1 MDESFAPP
9 NLDNLL
15 STVDQDLDDTNFV
28 LRNTQHDMPELLK
41 RLDKI
46 EARRQTVLTD
56 SEDEN
61 EEDALSTRSAT
72 LRGTVGQREK
82 EVSDLK
88 NHLET
93 AKTQRELI
101 LDAKK
106 RKSDPEEFQKSAKRL
121 AAHDYTPAT
130 YQFNDF
136 SGSGILERGP
146 PPSARQRA
154 IDQEYDERE
163 QSIENFRERNAFQY
177 KP

>member
-41 RLDKI
+41 RLDKS

-61 EEDALSTRSAT
+61 EEDTLSTRSAT
-72 LRGTVGQREK
+72 LRETVGQREK
-82 EVSDLK
+82 EVFDLK

-106 RKSDPEEFQKSAKRL
+106 RKKSDPEEFQKSTKRL

-163 QSIENFRERNAFQY
+163 QSIEKFRERNA
-177 KP
+177 

>member
-1 MDESFAPP
+1 MQPP
-9 NLDNLL
+9 GTKVGQVGTKRAQGILCNPLVPKNSCSIFWSHNLDN
-15 STVDQDLDDTNFV
+15 
-28 LRNTQHDMPELLK
+28 
-41 RLDKI
+41 I

-121 AAHDYTPAT
+121 ATLDYTPAT
-130 YQFNDF
+130 YHFNAF

-163 QSIENFRERNAFQY
+163 QSIEKFRERNAFQY